1 LAARAPEALSDG
13 FPGDRGC
20 ICLGQH
26 VARVEIDELLRETF
40 ARLTDFELAG
50 APEWLASNFISG
62 PRALPARFRLRSGGC

>member
-1 LAARAPEALSDG
+1 
-13 FPGDRGC
+13 
-20 ICLGQH
+20 